1 MSKIPIKQEVLAVT
15 IVTGAVALVLV
26 LGCLIFEWII
36 YQRLTRIDPTSSS
49 NLRNRPDDFKVLG
62 NPYESFDTK
71 PYAMP
76 VFENVSIASRQLGV
90 RLAGWNIAGNPSA
103 PAVLLIH
110 GWRQGSFDSNVLTP
124 AGMLH
129 RHGFNILLIDLRNH
143 GRSTVVNGHAGF
155 GTTEYQDVLG
165 AWDWL
170 VSEKGFSPGRIG
182 VYGVSMGAVT
192 ALIAMA
198 GEPRIAAV
206 FVDSPFFD
214 VKQLLEE
221 QVAHKRLPRFLA
233 RGSLLLGRALVGD
246 DLSSRSP
253 QDAFRSHAGRPI
265 YMVHSTADKYMD
277 VSHQQAYIALAKRTG
292 ANAVFWLTEGAGH
305 VNSEFMLPE
314 EYERRL
320 TEFFGKALGK

>member
-1 MSKIPIKQEVLAVT
+1 M
-15 IVTGAVALVLV
+15 IVTGAVALVLIA
-26 LGCLIFEWII
+26 GCLITEWII
-36 YQRLTRIDPTSSS
+36 YQRLTFVDPTSSS

-76 VFENVSIASRQLGV
+76 VFENVSIASRQSGV
-90 RLAGWNIAGNPSA
+90 RLAGWNVAGNPSA

-110 GWRQGSFDSNVLTP
+110 GWRQGRFDSNVLTA

-129 RHGFNILLIDLRNH
+129 RHGFNVLLVDLRNH

-155 GTTEYQDVLG
+155 GTTEYRDVLG

-170 VSEKGFSPGRIG
+170 VSEKGFSPERIG

-192 ALIAMA
+192 TLIAMA
-198 GEPRIAAV
+198 SEPRISAV

-214 VKQLLEE
+214 IQQLLEE
-221 QVAHKRLPRFLA
+221 QVSRKNLPRFLA
-233 RGSLLLGRALVGD
+233 RGSLRLGRLIVGD
-246 DLSSRSP
+246 DLLSRSP
-253 QDAFRSHAGRPI
+253 REAFQHSAGRPI
-265 YMVHSTADKYMD
+265 FMVHSTTDKYMD
-277 VSHQQAYIALAKRTG
+277 VSHQQAYVALAKRTG
-292 ANAVFWLTEGAGH
+292 ANAVFWLTERAGH
-305 VNSEFMLPE
+305 VHSEFMLPQ

-320 TEFFGKALGK
+320 TEFFGKALGSG

>member
-1 MSKIPIKQEVLAVT
+1 M
-15 IVTGAVALVLV
+15 IVTGAVALVLIV
-26 LGCLIFEWII
+26 GCLIIEWII
-36 YQRLTRIDPTSSS
+36 YQRLTLVDPTSSS
-49 NLRNRPDDFKVLG
+49 NLRNRPDDFKVYG

-76 VFENVSIASRQLGV
+76 VFESVSIASRQPGV

-103 PAVLLIH
+103 PAVLLVH
-110 GWRQGSFDSNVLTP
+110 GWRQGSFDSNVLTA

-129 RHGFNILLIDLRNH
+129 RHGFNVLLVDLRNH

-155 GTTEYQDVLG
+155 GTTEYRDVLG

-170 VSEKGFSPGRIG
+170 VLEKGFAPGRIG

-198 GEPRIAAV
+198 SEPRIAAV

-214 VKQLLEE
+214 IRQLLEE
-221 QVAHKRLPRFLA
+221 QVAKKKLPRFLA
-233 RGSLLLGRALVGD
+233 LGSLRLGRLIVRD
-246 DLSSRSP
+246 DLLSRNP
-253 QDAFRSHAGRPI
+253 QEAFEHHAGRPI

-277 VSHQQAYIALAKRTG
+277 VNHQQAYIALAKRTG
-292 ANAVFWLTEGAGH
+292 ANAVFWLPEGAGH
-305 VNSEFMLPE
+305 VHSEFMFPE
-314 EYERRL
+314 EYEHRL
-320 TEFFGKALGK
+320 TEFFGKALGR